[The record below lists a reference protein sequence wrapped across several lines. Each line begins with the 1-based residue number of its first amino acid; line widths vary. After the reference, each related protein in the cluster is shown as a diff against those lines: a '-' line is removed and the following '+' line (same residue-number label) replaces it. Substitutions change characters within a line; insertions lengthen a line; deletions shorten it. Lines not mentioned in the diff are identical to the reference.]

1 MDLIV
6 ISNGGDPTA
15 SLKIISLLRE
25 QLTKITIFIPY
36 SAYSAA
42 TLIALGCNE
51 IYMHPYGDLGPVDPQ
66 ISIPKKNPQGIG
78 LSFSAEDI
86 QHYIIFIKDDI
97 GIKKEPG
104 LEAGLNLLCKEVSPT
119 SIGFTRKSIKLSHS
133 MGRKLLMMHMF
144 NEEKVKTII
153 EELNSSY
160 FNHGYPVGRKEAI
173 RIGLPILENTD
184 KIDKLLWEIWNNI
197 AEESESNNS
206 FDPLLVVINSGE
218 GHKLIEPVNQITFP
232 PDINIL
238 PPHIA

>member
-1 MDLIV
+1 MTNEERVELYKKFETIRKKPVIVIYTSIRPNAPGIIAQDIIPHFIKQIERIPKDVDEVDLIV

-25 QLTKITIFIPY
+25 QFTKITIFIPY

-51 IYMHPYGDLGPVDPQ
+51 IYMHPYGNLGPVDPQ

-86 QHYIIFIKDDI
+86 QHYINFIKDDI

-104 LEAGLNLLCKEVSPT
+104 LEAGLNLLCDEVSPT

-144 NEEKVKTII
+144 NEEKVKSII
-153 EELNSSY
+153 EELNSS
-160 FNHGYPVGRKEAI
+160 
-173 RIGLPILENTD
+173 
-184 KIDKLLWEIWNNI
+184 
-197 AEESESNNS
+197 
-206 FDPLLVVINSGE
+206 
-218 GHKLIEPVNQITFP
+218 
-232 PDINIL
+232 
-238 PPHIA
+238 